1 MSVSVPVVASGV
13 PGSAADGVVWE
24 VDDDTF
30 AAAVLRSPVPV
41 LIDFQ
46 ADWCPPCRMMRPILR
61 QVASELAGRLR
72 VVEVDVDAS
81 PRTALAYGVLAMP
94 TMVVVRDG
102 QAVATLVGARSCRRL
117 LDDIADHLA
126 EQP

>member
-1 MSVSVPVVASGV
+1 MPVHELSV
-13 PGSAADGVVWE
+13 PGSAADSAEWE
-24 VDDDTF
+24 VDDGTF
-30 AAAVLRSPVPV
+30 ADAVLRSPIPV

-102 QAVATLVGARSCRRL
+102 EAVATLVGARSRRRL
-117 LDDIADHLA
+117 LDDLADHLA
-126 EQP
+126 DQP